1 VAQPVVNA
9 LHLRLFFTAGIMLSV
24 VLLSRTGG
32 VVGLVRRLW
41 SSARRE
47 LAARPV
53 EERAPVR
60 VPRLHVGRP
69 ASAAG
74 MAAVRLRIIR
84 KAVS

>member
-9 LHLRLFFTAGIMLSV
+9 LALRLFFTAGIMLSV

-47 LAARPV
+47 LAASPV
-53 EERAPVR
+53 EERVPVR
-60 VPRLHVGRP
+60 VPRLHVSRP
-69 ASAAG
+69 ASGVG